1 MRYTYPEEISCLP
14 NFMVWWWW
22 WWWWDCA
29 LVVSSVFYSIYGV
42 SAAVPALLTSDFS
55 VVVCP
60 LSVLQDAE
68 RRTRL
73 LGLLVEVM
81 YGLLWLMAYWSRA

>member
-1 MRYTYPEEISCLP
+1 MVVVVVVGLRLGRVISFL
-14 NFMVWWWW
+14 
-22 WWWWDCA
+22 
-29 LVVSSVFYSIYGV
+29 FYLWRFCGRT
-42 SAAVPALLTSDFS
+42 SAADFS

-81 YGLLWLMAYWSRA
+81 YGLLWLMAHRSCA